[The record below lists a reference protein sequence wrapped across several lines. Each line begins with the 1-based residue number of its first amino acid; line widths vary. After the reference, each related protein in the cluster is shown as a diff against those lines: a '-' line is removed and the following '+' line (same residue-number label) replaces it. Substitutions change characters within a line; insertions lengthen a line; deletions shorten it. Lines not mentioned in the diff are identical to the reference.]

1 MSRHE
6 FSKKTKAE
14 AFQRCGGFCEGKDC
28 GVKIYASGFHY
39 DHVNPDWFSGSNDL
53 DNCQVLC
60 LKCHKQKTSKED
72 RPDIAK
78 AKRRWEKER
87 NILRPKRSWGYG
99 KKDRLKKKINGEVVE
114 R

>member
-1 MSRHE
+1 MARHE
-6 FSKKTKAE
+6 FTKATKRDAALRSDGKCE
-14 AFQRCGGFCEGKDC
+14 ICGIKLQ
-28 GVKIYASGFHY
+28 SGSYHF

-72 RPDIAK
+72 QPNIAK

>member
-6 FSKKTKAE
+6 FSKSTKRDASI
-14 AFQRCGGFCEGKDC
+14 RCKGKCEGC
-28 GVKIYASGFHY
+28 GVRLRIGGYHY
-39 DHVNPDWFSGSNDL
+39 DHINPDWFSGSNAL

-60 LKCHKQKTSKED
+60 LRCHKQKTAEED
-72 RPDIAK
+72 QPNIAK
-78 AKRRWEKER
+78 AKRRWEKDR

-99 KKDRLKKKINGEVVE
+99 KRDKWKKKISGEVVP